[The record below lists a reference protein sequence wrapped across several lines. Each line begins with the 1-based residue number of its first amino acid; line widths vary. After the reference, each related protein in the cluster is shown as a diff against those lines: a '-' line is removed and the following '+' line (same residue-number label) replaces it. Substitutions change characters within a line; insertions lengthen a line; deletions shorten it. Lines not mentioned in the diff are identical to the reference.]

1 MLSKD
6 ERSRPDWFELEEH
19 VIKVEEDVRGNGFVP
34 QSARREEQTGNRVDT
49 LVERSFVVDRAGDSP
64 AFEFRTLENSK
75 PHSFSRVGIA
85 RSRVEERL
93 PAQMQPVKPSDISYT
108 RPLKSIFPYNIYLN
122 KSQIDENMIY
132 VP

>member
-19 VIKVEEDVRGNGFVP
+19 VIKVEEDVRGNGFAP
-34 QSARREEQTGNRVDT
+34 QSARREELTGNRVDT

-75 PHSFSRVGIA
+75 PHSFSRAGIV
-85 RSRVEERL
+85 RSRV
-93 PAQMQPVKPSDISYT
+93 
-108 RPLKSIFPYNIYLN
+108 
-122 KSQIDENMIY
+122 
-132 VP
+132 